1 MDPAIRSHP
10 PVGTDAC
17 PLPGLGVGENR
28 TMCLV
33 KSKGILKLL
42 SDADAFEEHI
52 MASPS
57 RKTRFLWL
65 LH

>member
-1 MDPAIRSHP
+1 
-10 PVGTDAC
+10 
-17 PLPGLGVGENR
+17 
-28 TMCLV
+28 MCLV